1 MKYANRKGRKHL
13 GGSRGREFVGA
24 QPIVYRNLNGQLDYG
39 DTIGTSGQSRLLK
52 QCPSALAPVGQ
63 LSKDI
68 QMPMS
73 KVYLDALRVYLFC

>member
-39 DTIGTSGQSRLLK
+39 DT
-52 QCPSALAPVGQ
+52 VGQ
-63 LSKDI
+63 LGRAD
-68 QMPMS
+68 
-73 KVYLDALRVYLFC
+73 L